1 MEQRTILIVDDDP
14 DFRSLLCAILKQ
26 GGYATVTASDGA
38 EGVETAKRI
47 TPDMILLDVQMP
59 GLDGYE
65 ATAEIRKEAS
75 LDRTPIVLVT
85 VQSKVAEIVRGLK
98 LGADDHVTKPFHPD
112 EVLVR
117 VNSLIERGRGV

>member
-117 VNSLIERGRGV
+117 VKA